1 MIQQNELRIGNFIYW
16 DPHFSK
22 SNIDVRLHAEVAA
35 LLPDKV
41 GYIRAHV
48 EHRVEPFED
57 DIITTEIQYASYEDL
72 EPVPLSNEWIKRFN
86 KKVSYPKWIQ
96 YVHELQ
102 NWYYWE
108 NEKKELEM
116 D

>member
-1 MIQQNELRIGNFIYW
+1 MQSEIRIGNIIYW

-22 SNIDVRLHAEVAA
+22 LNFNIKIHVEVAA
-35 LLPDKV
+35 LLPDKI

-48 EHRVEPFED
+48 EHRAEPFED
-57 DIITTEIQYASYEDL
+57 DIITTEIQYASYEDFNPIPLTDEWL
-72 EPVPLSNEWIKRFN
+72 ERMDKKIK
-86 KKVSYPKWIQ
+86 YPKCIH

-102 NWYYWE
+102 NWYYW
-108 NEKKELEM
+108 NNAKKELEIN